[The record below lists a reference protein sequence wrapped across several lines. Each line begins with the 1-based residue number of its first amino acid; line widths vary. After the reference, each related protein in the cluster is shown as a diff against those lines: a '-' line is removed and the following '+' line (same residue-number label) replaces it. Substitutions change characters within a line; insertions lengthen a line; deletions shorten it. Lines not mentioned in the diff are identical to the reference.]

1 VGKQGCD
8 SLGRH
13 EQIGKG
19 CQLFKRKDWNMNLAI
34 FDGRALLLIAII
46 AGTWA
51 WYWLGNE

>member
-1 VGKQGCD
+1 MD
-8 SLGRH
+8 AS
-13 EQIGKG
+13 
-19 CQLFKRKDWNMNLAI
+19 I

>member
-1 VGKQGCD
+1 MII
-8 SLGRH
+8 S
-13 EQIGKG
+13 
-19 CQLFKRKDWNMNLAI
+19 A